1 METPITQEIIITM
14 NDIME
19 KIGELVVIE
28 HS

>member
-1 METPITQEIIITM
+1 METPITQESIATM